1 MNAGNWLSKRSTISP
16 HREAILFYDRV
27 STYEDLD
34 KRVNRLCQAIAK
46 TGLAVGDRLGVLS
59 RNCPQFLELY
69 FACAKGGWI
78 FVPINFRLA
87 APELAHQISDS
98 GPAILFLGSD
108 QAPLVRSSEAFLKGG
123 SPPCVSWGGGGS
135 SGFQDYEDF
144 ILTGDEKEPVTDPSI
159 GWESPQ
165 VIMYTSGTTGTPKGA
180 LLPYRKTFFNTL
192 NAVIYFDLHSRDIML
207 TVLPLFHSGGLN
219 IMAVPTL
226 YAGGT
231 VILRD
236 RFDPLEFLSLVQ
248 MHRVTQTML
257 VPTMLNTILQET
269 RPEDFDLASLRSML
283 VGGEPA
289 SADLIRE
296 ARARGLPAR
305 QIFGQTETSIAL
317 WVPQEKAEEKAGSV
331 GIPVFHG
338 EVRIVDPTGA
348 PVLPGQTGEILVGGP
363 IQMRSYWKLPV
374 ETRQTMK
381 DGWLHTGD
389 LATVDEDGY
398 AYVVD
403 RIGDM
408 FISGGENVYPAEIE
422 KVLLQHPQV
431 YEAAVVGIPDKRWGK
446 AGKAFIRLRKGAS
459 MSRDEMVSYLRERIA
474 SYKIPKYLEITDE
487 LPKTASGKIKKS
499 ELLKCSEAPR
509 HMT

>member
-1 MNAGNWLSKRSTISP
+1 MNAGNWLSKRSAISP

-27 STYEDLD
+27 STYGELN
-34 KRVNRLCQAIAK
+34 KRVNRLCHAIAK
-46 TGLAVGDRLGVLS
+46 TGFSVGDRVGVVS
-59 RNCPQFLELY
+59 RNCPQFLEVY

-78 FVPINFRLA
+78 FVPMNFRLA
-87 APELAHQISDS
+87 APELAYQISDS
-98 GPAILFLGSD
+98 GPAMLFM
-108 QAPLVRSSEAFLKGG
+108 SSELESLVKNSENFLKGG
-123 SPPCVSWGGGGS
+123 SPMCISWGGKGEC
-135 SGFQDYEDF
+135 GFRDYEDF
-144 ILTGDEKEPVTDPSI
+144 ILQTPDMEFQITPSM

-192 NAVIYFDLHSRDIML
+192 NAVIYFDLHSNDVML

-219 IMAVPTL
+219 IMTVPAI
-226 YAGGT
+226 YAGGK

-236 RFDPLEFLSLVQ
+236 RFDPCEFLSLVQ
-248 MHRVTQTML
+248 KHRVTKAMI
-257 VPTMLNTILQET
+257 VPTMLNTILRET
-269 RPEDFDLASLRSML
+269 RPEDFDLASLRSVL

-317 WVPQEKAEEKAGSV
+317 WVPPEMADEKAGSV

-338 EVRIVDPTGA
+338 EVRIVDANGA
-348 PVLPGQTGEILVGGP
+348 PVLPGRTGEILVGGP
-363 IQMRSYWKLPV
+363 IRMSSYWNMPD
-374 ETRQTMK
+374 ETRQTLR

-408 FISGGENVYPAEIE
+408 FISGGENVYPAEVE
-422 KVLLQHPQV
+422 KVLLQHPRV
-431 YEAAVVGIPDKRWGK
+431 YEAAVVGVPDNRWGK
-446 AGKAFIRLRKGAS
+446 AGKAFLRLRKGAA
-459 MSRDEMVSYLRERIA
+459 MTREEMVSYLRERIA
-474 SYKIPKYLEITDE
+474 SYKIPKHIQVVEE

-499 ELLKCSEAPR
+499 ELLAQKN
-509 HMT
+509 